1 MRFVK
6 LYRRIIEVKFTEII
20 ISFYSSS
27 STSNQWRKLKNLW
40 FPGKT
45 IFCPNYPSC
54 LLGDKFTQ
62 LTPRIIILYLAE
74 PDKLKKLPY
83 YYWDFLNQDLLSLY
97 GQYLSTTTFT
107 LVDHMDVK
115 KAYDFFM
122 DDQIIK
128 SNSLKIEEISFC
140 CYFLPSFYFCFSCVP
155 AWQIIK

>member
-6 LYRRIIEVKFTEII
+6 LYRRIEGKFTETEII

-54 LLGDKFTQ
+54 FIKIKKIGEFTQ
-62 LTPRIIILYLAE
+62 LTPRILYLAE
-74 PDKLKKLPY
+74 PDKLKLPS
-83 YYWDFLNQDLLSLY
+83 YWDSQDLLSLY
-97 GQYLSTTTFT
+97 GQYLSTTT

-115 KAYDFFM
+115 KASDFF
-122 DDQIIK
+122 DQIRK
-128 SNSLKIEEISFC
+128 SNLLKISFC
-140 CYFLPSFYFCFSCVP
+140 CYFLPSFYFCFLCVP
-155 AWQIIK
+155 FLPGKSNANII